1 MIKNNE
7 LVKPQEEAVVA
18 CFDIFTNI
26 LPEGQSKT
34 TNHEHPVQIRISNFV
49 MRRMNVFTWSSF

>member
-49 MRRMNVFTWSSF
+49 MRRMNVFT